1 MKSAAV
7 LEVQGLT
14 FHYPQRE
21 LFNQFSL
28 SVMPGIT
35 LVSGG
40 DGRGKST
47 LLRLIAGDIKA
58 QAGTLAIHGT
68 LLAEQ
73 PLAYKAQVFC
83 TDPRSTSFDQVTA
96 LAYFEGLRAH
106 YPQWDEALLAQLFA
120 GLSLEPH
127 VDKPLYML
135 STGSKRKV
143 WMAAAFA
150 CGAPLTL
157 LDEPFAV
164 LDKVSILFVR
174 SLLKAQ
180 AMNPSRAWLLANH
193 DAPDGVPL
201 VDLIDLGD

>member
-7 LEVQGLT
+7 LAVEGLT

-21 LFNQFSL
+21 LFNKFSL
-28 SVMPGIT
+28 KVLPGVT

-47 LLRLIAGDIKA
+47 LLRLLAGDIKA
-58 QAGTLAIHGT
+58 QAGVLVIHGT
-68 LLAEQ
+68 SLTDQ

-96 LAYFEGLRAH
+96 MAYFEGLRAH
-106 YPQWDEALLAQLFA
+106 YPQWDEAMLAELFA
-120 GLSLEPH
+120 GLSLAPH

-143 WMAAAFA
+143 WLAAAFA

-157 LDEPFAV
+157 LDEPFAA

-174 SLLKAQ
+174 GLLKAQ
-180 AMNPSRAWLLANH
+180 AKNPVRAWVLANFE
-193 DAPDGVPL
+193 APDGVPL
-201 VDLIDLGD
+201 VDVIDLGD